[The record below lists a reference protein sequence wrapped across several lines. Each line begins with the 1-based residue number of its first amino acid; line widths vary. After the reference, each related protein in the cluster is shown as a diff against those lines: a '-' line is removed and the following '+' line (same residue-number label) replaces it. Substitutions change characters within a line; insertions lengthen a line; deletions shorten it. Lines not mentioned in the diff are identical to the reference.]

1 MNRRGRRKAQAQVR
15 KREPRVPGV
24 HNYLEPLFKAT
35 AEAMRSG
42 LMERGRVT
50 ITNVMHDA
58 WCDIYSGGVCNCDP
72 EIESQLL
79 ARPEEIN

>member
-1 MNRRGRRKAQAQVR
+1 MTARRKAQAQTR
-15 KREPRVPGV
+15 KREPRVPGL
-24 HNYLEPLFKAT
+24 HNYLELIFKA
-35 AEAMRSG
+35 ASEAMESG
-42 LMERGRVT
+42 LLERGRVS
-50 ITNVMHDA
+50 ITNVRHDS